1 MLRRMMMMMMMM
13 MTSRM
18 VILLRRMMIW
28 MTMLVLREMRWRL
41 MTPQSTC
48 NCTCHNGHFARE
60 FTAKMRRPRPGPTL
74 CASQRSRNARQ
85 HVTRATVYGN
95 LPGAKAGSNTL
106 SEPAKSKRLGDLR
119 DFTRATFIQ
128 KFLGKMPR
136 TSCGPELRHTHT
148 HPHTPA
154 HTHTHS
160 HFAQACAIAMH
171 TNMSQ
176 EPFFM
181 EIYGKIARTHN
192 RNADFVRVCAV
203 EMHRYMSQS
212 HFIRKFAGK
221 MPQTKV
227 STPIKHRPLQ
237 LV

>member
-1 MLRRMMMMMMMM
+1 MLRRMMMMMM

-148 HPHTPA
+148 PTRTHPR
-154 HTHTHS
+154 THTHS

-176 EPFFM
+176 EPFF
-181 EIYGKIARTHN
+181 YGNLRENCPHPQPQCRFCAGLCS
-192 RNADFVRVCAV
+192 RNAPLHV
-203 EMHRYMSQS
+203 
-212 HFIRKFAGK
+212 
-221 MPQTKV
+221 TKPFH
-227 STPIKHRPLQ
+227 SEICR
-237 LV
+237 

>member
-154 HTHTHS
+154 HTHTLTL
-160 HFAQACAIAMH
+160 CASM
-171 TNMSQ
+171 
-176 EPFFM
+176 
-181 EIYGKIARTHN
+181 RN
-192 RNADFVRVCAV
+192 RNAHQHVTRAFFLWKFTGKLPAPTTAMQILCGSV
-203 EMHRYMSQS
+203 QS
-212 HFIRKFAGK
+212 KCTATCHKAISFGNLQVKCR
-221 MPQTKV
+221 
-227 STPIKHRPLQ
+227 RPR
-237 LV
+237 

>member
-1 MLRRMMMMMMMM
+1 MLRRMMMMMMM

-176 EPFFM
+176 EPFF
-181 EIYGKIARTHN
+181 YGNLRENCPHPQPQCRFCAGLCS
-192 RNADFVRVCAV
+192 RNAPLHV
-203 EMHRYMSQS
+203 
-212 HFIRKFAGK
+212 
-221 MPQTKV
+221 TKPFH
-227 STPIKHRPLQ
+227 SEICR
-237 LV
+237 